1 MGYVAARVMRPVNII
16 ISGQRSQD
24 IVAALTQRAPEATAI
39 TART

>member
-1 MGYVAARVMRPVNII
+1 MAARVMSAVNMI

-24 IVAALTQRAPEATAI
+24 IVAAVNQRTPEATAI